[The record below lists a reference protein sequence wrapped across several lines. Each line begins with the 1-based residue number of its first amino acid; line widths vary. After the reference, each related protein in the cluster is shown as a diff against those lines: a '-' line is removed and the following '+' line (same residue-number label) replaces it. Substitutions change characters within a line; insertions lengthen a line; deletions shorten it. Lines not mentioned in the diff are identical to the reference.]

1 MHEAEKP
8 IIFEENKEDIELETA
23 LIKLALDTERE
34 ERLKQVEERRTED
47 RKRKEDSV
55 GACPQQ

>member
-34 ERLKQVEERRTED
+34 ERLKQVED
-47 RKRKEDSV
+47 IRK
-55 GACPQQ
+55 

>member
-1 MHEAEKP
+1 MHKAEKP